1 MKIID
6 AKLYRNSG
14 KLLVPYDFCETI
26 SHPTSGR
33 TRKNL
38 LLPVRVWIVV
48 DMCSDLLLCARD
60 LGSYFGFDRDKNEVW
75 ERDYMSQEKLSYFRR
90 YPTRTIFSVQV
101 HCGAYINCLMLKT
114 ETEFVAA
121 TPFRRCHEI
130 PKSNP
135 IAPPKYVSQK
145 SSILSCSW

>member
-14 KLLVPYDFCETI
+14 KLLVPYDFCKTI

-33 TRKNL
+33 TRKKL

-48 DMCSDLLLCARD
+48 DMCSDHLLCARD
-60 LGSYFGFDRDKNEVW
+60 LGSYSGFDRDKNEVW

-90 YPTRTIFSVQV
+90 YPREQSSQFKYAVV
-101 HCGAYINCLMLKT
+101 HISIAFCSKPKPNLLLPLH
-114 ETEFVAA
+114 FVDVM
-121 TPFRRCHEI
+121 
-130 PKSNP
+130 KSPNQ
-135 IAPPKYVSQK
+135 IQLLPPNM
-145 SSILSCSW
+145 